1 MFCRRQYTFH
11 NKPPLNV
18 YSLPFYSGNVKKEI
32 TLKEILQK
40 GFTLKKNAVI
50 HHTAT
55 SLNTKPENIRDY
67 HIKHN
72 GWQMCG
78 YHFIIVANGDIY
90 WTRPLTKKGAH
101 AKGRNNLVGICLTGY
116 DRFTTAQIESL
127 RGLLK
132 RLGIVEIEPHHE
144 KCPGKGL
151 NLEQIQ
157 KEIE

>member
-1 MFCRRQYTFH
+1 MKIELAYLG
-11 NKPPLNV
+11 KV
-18 YSLPFYSGNVKKEI
+18 SLAFALATI
-32 TLKEILQK
+32 IL
-40 GFTLKKNAVI
+40 TIVVILANAEEMDLTRAVI
-50 HHTAT
+50 HHSA
-55 SLNTKPENIRDY
+55 S
-67 HIKHN
+67 
-72 GWQMCG
+72 
-78 YHFIIVANGDIY
+78 
-90 WTRPLTKKGAH
+90 KGAH